1 MNHQGHPAIMVRGKP
16 KLIRQVAVEAD
27 GHLAKQVTEI
37 LFLDPFLMS
46 TLSPSPPSSSEVI
59 EGRSFQVSFRDHHQE
74 SSCPVHTDMASA
86 SSSRPSSG
94 PVSALAHRYRTLYAK
109 LTESSH
115 EDEETNEPQQQQ
127 AAASKPGTP
136 PPLKPSALDSAPTC
150 SSSPKSF
157 PQPGFQASPL
167 LVGQTPQ
174 RKLSSNPTLN
184 LVTAAGEM
192 RDLTRDPGG
201 SSSSPRMPTLLSERE
216 IKRLSMENLKQPR
229 SVDSQRRVSLGTA
242 GQSASEAL
250 GRHPRHHSSDT
261 NLAEPKYGPG
271 RCTSENALVALQS
284 KYGYSFKSAVNGSG
298 VALSRSDNL
307 LHAKLEEEDTEG
319 NPETTRLLAAPS
331 PVTVQPTPGLGALGV
346 PVSRLVLSPEP
357 GSKVP
362 RGRTPTI
369 EEGEE
374 PSEGDRLL

>member
-1 MNHQGHPAIMVRGKP
+1 MH
-16 KLIRQVAVEAD
+16 AD
-27 GHLAKQVTEI
+27 IA
-37 LFLDPFLMS
+37 S
-46 TLSPSPPSSSEVI
+46 TS
-59 EGRSFQVSFRDHHQE
+59 G
-74 SSCPVHTDMASA
+74 
-86 SSSRPSSG
+86 SRPSSG

-115 EDEETNEPQQQQ
+115 EDEESNEPQQQQ
-127 AAASKPGTP
+127 QQSTSNPSN
-136 PPLKPSALDSAPTC
+136 PLALDPSAPDSEPT
-150 SSSPKSF
+150 SSPSPTSF
-157 PQPGFQASPL
+157 PQPSFQAASSPL

-174 RKLSSNPTLN
+174 RKLSSNPALN
-184 LVTAAGEM
+184 LVTAAGET
-192 RDLTRDPGG
+192 RDLTREPGG

-242 GQSASEAL
+242 GQSGSEAL
-250 GRHPRHHSSDT
+250 GRHHPRHHSSDT
-261 NLAEPKYGPG
+261 NLANEPKYGPG

-307 LHAKLEEEDTEG
+307 LHAKLEEEDAEG

>member
-1 MNHQGHPAIMVRGKP
+1 M
-16 KLIRQVAVEAD
+16 
-27 GHLAKQVTEI
+27 
-37 LFLDPFLMS
+37 
-46 TLSPSPPSSSEVI
+46 I
-59 EGRSFQVSFRDHHQE
+59 ERESFQVSFRDHHQE
-74 SSCPVHTDMASA
+74 SSCPVHADMASA
-86 SSSRPSSG
+86 STSRPSSG

-115 EDEETNEPQQQQ
+115 EDEETNEPQ
-127 AAASKPGTP
+127 AAASNPGTP
-136 PPLKPSALDSAPTC
+136 PPLKPSALDAT
-150 SSSPKSF
+150 SSPSPTSF
-157 PQPGFQASPL
+157 PQPSFQANPL
-167 LVGQTPQ
+167 LAVGQTPQ

-192 RDLTRDPGG
+192 RDLTRDPGEG
-201 SSSSPRMPTLLSERE
+201 SSSSPRMPQLLSERE

-242 GQSASEAL
+242 GQPLASEAL
-250 GRHPRHHSSDT
+250 GRHHPRHHSSDT

-307 LHAKLEEEDTEG
+307 LHSKLEEEDAEV
-319 NPETTRLLAAPS
+319 NPETTRLLAAP
-331 PVTVQPTPGLGALGV
+331 VTGQPTPGLGALGV
-346 PVSRLVLSPEP
+346 PVSRLVFSPEP

-369 EEGEE
+369 DEGEE

>member
-1 MNHQGHPAIMVRGKP
+1 MH
-16 KLIRQVAVEAD
+16 AD
-27 GHLAKQVTEI
+27 IA
-37 LFLDPFLMS
+37 S
-46 TLSPSPPSSSEVI
+46 T
-59 EGRSFQVSFRDHHQE
+59 
-74 SSCPVHTDMASA
+74 

-115 EDEETNEPQQQQ
+115 EDEESNEPQQQQ
-127 AAASKPGTP
+127 QSTSNPSN
-136 PPLKPSALDSAPTC
+136 PLPLDPSAPDSEPT
-150 SSSPKSF
+150 SSPSPTSF
-157 PQPGFQASPL
+157 PQPSFQAASSPL

-174 RKLSSNPTLN
+174 RKLSSNPALN
-184 LVTAAGEM
+184 LVTVGGET
-192 RDLTRDPGG
+192 RDLTREPGG

-242 GQSASEAL
+242 GQSGSEAL
-250 GRHPRHHSSDT
+250 GRHHPRHHSSDT
-261 NLAEPKYGPG
+261 NLANEPKYGPG

-307 LHAKLEEEDTEG
+307 LHSKLEEEDTEV
-319 NPETTRLLAAPS
+319 NPEATRLLAAPS
-331 PVTVQPTPGLGALGV
+331 AAQPTPGLAIGALGV
-346 PVSRLVLSPEP
+346 PLSRLVLSPEP

>member
-1 MNHQGHPAIMVRGKP
+1 
-16 KLIRQVAVEAD
+16 
-27 GHLAKQVTEI
+27 
-37 LFLDPFLMS
+37 
-46 TLSPSPPSSSEVI
+46 
-59 EGRSFQVSFRDHHQE
+59 
-74 SSCPVHTDMASA
+74 MASA

-115 EDEETNEPQQQQ
+115 EDEESNEPQQQQ
-127 AAASKPGTP
+127 AASNPGTP
-136 PPLKPSALDSAPTC
+136 PPPFRPSALDSEPT
-150 SSSPKSF
+150 SSPSPTTPF
-157 PQPGFQASPL
+157 PQPSFQASPV
-167 LVGQTPQ
+167 LVGKTPQ

-242 GQSASEAL
+242 GQSASDAL

-307 LHAKLEEEDTEG
+307 LHTKLEEEEDTEV

-331 PVTVQPTPGLGALGV
+331 PVTAQPTPGLGGLGV
-346 PVSRLVLSPEP
+346 PLSRLVLSPEP